1 VRPHFEVNN
10 MPKNIIIEFPEAKQR
25 RSKQTLDEIL
35 QAAFDLVDQANP
47 NKFTSRALSARS
59 GYALSTLC
67 DRLGIIENAFLWVI
81 KQGQTQHL
89 GNLAQKF
96 REFDEHLPL
105 QSFMEVMI
113 DCSFEKIKQ
122 VNPRV
127 IRYYED
133 CLAKQQALSSESYH
147 YSDIMAQP
155 YVETALRNQTDT
167 FRHISVDEAILLF
180 RSALT
185 IVERPFVELNPIAG
199 TEEHRRIA
207 ISTLVQMF
215 GK

>member
-1 VRPHFEVNN
+1 MRPHFEVNN

-96 REFDEHLPL
+96 REFDDHLPL

>member
-1 VRPHFEVNN
+1 
-10 MPKNIIIEFPEAKQR
+10 MPKNITIEFPEAKQN

-35 QAAFDLVDQANP
+35 QAAFELVDQANP
-47 NKFTSRALSARS
+47 NKFTSRELSARS

-67 DRLGIIENAFLWVI
+67 DRVGIIENAFLWVI

-96 REFDEHLPL
+96 REFYDHLPL

-147 YSDIMAQP
+147 YSDILAQP

-167 FRHISVDEAILLF
+167 FRQVSIDEAILLF

-199 TEEHRRIA
+199 SEEHRRIA
-207 ISTLVQMF
+207 ISTLVLMF

>member
-1 VRPHFEVNN
+1 
-10 MPKNIIIEFPEAKQR
+10 MSANIYGTINTMTK
-25 RSKQTLDEIL
+25 
-35 QAAFDLVDQANP
+35 
-47 NKFTSRALSARS
+47 
-59 GYALSTLC
+59 
-67 DRLGIIENAFLWVI
+67 RLGIIENAFLWAI
-81 KQGQTQHL
+81 KRGQAQHIK
-89 GNLAQKF
+89 NMAKRF
-96 REFDEHLPL
+96 KEFDANLPL
-105 QSFMEVMI
+105 QTF
-113 DCSFEKIKQ
+113 FEIMVDTVFESIKQ

-133 CLAKQQALSSESYH
+133 CIAKQNALSSELYH
-147 YSDIMAQP
+147 YGDALAQP
-155 YVETALRNQTDT
+155 YVETALRNQTNT
-167 FRHISVDEAILLF
+167 FRHISIDEAILLF

>member
-1 VRPHFEVNN
+1 
-10 MPKNIIIEFPEAKQR
+10 MPKNITIEFPEAKQN

-35 QAAFDLVDQANP
+35 QAAFELVDLANP
-47 NKFTSRALSARS
+47 NKFTSRELSARS

-67 DRLGIIENAFLWVI
+67 DRVGIIENAFLWVI

-96 REFDEHLPL
+96 REFDDHLPL

-133 CLAKQQALSSESYH
+133 CLAKQQALSSEFYH
-147 YSDIMAQP
+147 YIDALAEP

-167 FRHISVDEAILLF
+167 FRQVSIDEAILLF

-199 TEEHRRIA
+199 SEEHRRIA
-207 ISTLVQMF
+207 ISTLVLMF

>member
-1 VRPHFEVNN
+1 
-10 MPKNIIIEFPEAKQR
+10 MPKNINIQFPEAKQE
-25 RSKQTLDEIL
+25 RSSQSLKDIL
-35 QAAFDLVDQANP
+35 QAAFELVNEADPKN
-47 NKFTSRALSARS
+47 FTSRTLAEKS
-59 GYALSTLC
+59 GYALGTMTK
-67 DRLGIIENAFLWVI
+67 RLGIIENAFLWAI
-81 KQGQTQHL
+81 KRGQAKPIE
-89 GNLAQKF
+89 NMAKRF
-96 REFDEHLPL
+96 KEFDANRPL
-105 QSFMEVMI
+105 QTF
-113 DCSFEKIKQ
+113 FEIMVDTVFESIKQ

-133 CLAKQQALSSESYH
+133 CMAKQNALSSEFYH
-147 YSDIMAQP
+147 YSDALAQP
-155 YVETALRNQTDT
+155 YLETALRNQTNT

-215 GK
+215 RK

>member
-1 VRPHFEVNN
+1 
-10 MPKNIIIEFPEAKQR
+10 MPKNIIIEFPEAKQN

-96 REFDEHLPL
+96 REFDDHLPL

-199 TEEHRRIA
+199 SEEHRRIA

>member
-96 REFDEHLPL
+96 REFDDHLPL

>member
-1 VRPHFEVNN
+1 

-96 REFDEHLPL
+96 REFDDHLPL

-199 TEEHRRIA
+199 SEEHRRIA

>member
-1 VRPHFEVNN
+1 
-10 MPKNIIIEFPEAKQR
+10 MPKNITIEFPEAKQN

-35 QAAFDLVDQANP
+35 QAAFELVDQANP
-47 NKFTSRALSARS
+47 NKFTSRELSARS

-67 DRLGIIENAFLWVI
+67 DRVGIIENAFLWVI
-81 KQGQTQHL
+81 KQGQSLQL

-96 REFDEHLPL
+96 REFDDHLPL

-133 CLAKQQALSSESYH
+133 CLAKQQTLSSESYH
-147 YSDIMAQP
+147 YSDILAQP

-167 FRHISVDEAILLF
+167 FRQVSIDEAILLF

-199 TEEHRRIA
+199 SEEHRRIA
-207 ISTLVQMF
+207 ISTLVLMF

>member
-10 MPKNIIIEFPEAKQR
+10 MPKNIIIEFPEAKQN

-96 REFDEHLPL
+96 REFDDHLPL

-199 TEEHRRIA
+199 SEEHRRIA

>member
-1 VRPHFEVNN
+1 
-10 MPKNIIIEFPEAKQR
+10 MPKNITIEFPEAKQN

-35 QAAFDLVDQANP
+35 QAAFELVDLANP
-47 NKFTSRALSARS
+47 NKFTSRELSARS

-67 DRLGIIENAFLWVI
+67 DRVGIIENAFLWVI
-81 KQGQTQHL
+81 KQGQPQHL

-96 REFDEHLPL
+96 REFDDHLPL

-147 YSDIMAQP
+147 YSDILAQP

-167 FRHISVDEAILLF
+167 FRQVSIDEAILLF

-199 TEEHRRIA
+199 SEEHRRIA
-207 ISTLVQMF
+207 ISTLVLMF

>member
-1 VRPHFEVNN
+1 
-10 MPKNIIIEFPEAKQR
+10 MPKNITIEFPEAKQN

-35 QAAFDLVDQANP
+35 QAAFELVDLANP
-47 NKFTSRALSARS
+47 NKFTSRELSARS

-67 DRLGIIENAFLWVI
+67 DRVGIIENAFLWVI

-96 REFDEHLPL
+96 REFDDHLPL

-133 CLAKQQALSSESYH
+133 CLAKQQTLSSEFYH
-147 YSDIMAQP
+147 YIDALAQP
-155 YVETALRNQTDT
+155 YVETALRNQTNT
-167 FRHISVDEAILLF
+167 FRQISVDEAILLF

-199 TEEHRRIA
+199 SEEHRRIA
-207 ISTLVQMF
+207 ISTLVLMF

>member
-1 VRPHFEVNN
+1 
-10 MPKNIIIEFPEAKQR
+10 MPKNINIQFPEAKQG
-25 RSKQTLDEIL
+25 RSAQSLKDIL
-35 QAAFDLVDQANP
+35 QAAFELVNAADP
-47 NKFTSRALSARS
+47 NKFTSRTLAEKS
-59 GYALSTLC
+59 GYALGTMTK
-67 DRLGIIENAFLWVI
+67 RLGIIENAFLWAI
-81 KQGQTQHL
+81 KRGQDKHIE
-89 GNLAQKF
+89 NMAKRF
-96 REFDEHLPL
+96 KEFDANLPL
-105 QSFMEVMI
+105 QTFVEIMVNSAF
-113 DCSFEKIKQ
+113 DSIKQ

-133 CLAKQQALSSESYH
+133 SIAKQNALSSEFYH
-147 YSDIMAQP
+147 YSDALAQP
-155 YVETALRNQTDT
+155 YVEMALRNQTNT

-180 RSALT
+180 RSVFT

>member
-1 VRPHFEVNN
+1 

-35 QAAFDLVDQANP
+35 QAAFDLVGEANP

-67 DRLGIIENAFLWVI
+67 DRLGIIENAFWWVI

-96 REFDEHLPL
+96 REFDDHLPL

-133 CLAKQQALSSESYH
+133 CLAKQQALSSEFYH
-147 YSDIMAQP
+147 YIDALAEP

-199 TEEHRRIA
+199 SEEHRRIA

>member
-1 VRPHFEVNN
+1 
-10 MPKNIIIEFPEAKQR
+10 MPKNINIQFPEAKQE
-25 RSKQTLDEIL
+25 RSSQSLKDIL
-35 QAAFDLVDQANP
+35 QAAFELVNEADP
-47 NKFTSRALSARS
+47 KKFTSRTLAEKS
-59 GYALSTLC
+59 GYALGTMTK
-67 DRLGIIENAFLWVI
+67 RLGIIENAFLWAI
-81 KQGQTQHL
+81 KRGQAQHIE
-89 GNLAQKF
+89 NMANRFK
-96 REFDEHLPL
+96 EFDANLPL
-105 QSFMEVMI
+105 QTFVEIMVNSA
-113 DCSFEKIKQ
+113 FESIKQ

-133 CLAKQQALSSESYH
+133 CIAKQNALSSEFYH
-147 YSDIMAQP
+147 YSDALTQP
-155 YVETALRNQTDT
+155 YVETALRNQTNT
-167 FRHISVDEAILLF
+167 FRHISIDEAILLF

>member
-1 VRPHFEVNN
+1 

-81 KQGQTQHL
+81 KQGQAHHID
-89 GNLAQKF
+89 NLAQKF
-96 REFDEHLPL
+96 REFDDHLPL
-105 QSFMEVMI
+105 QSFIEVMI
-113 DCSFEKIKQ
+113 DYSFEKIKQ
-122 VNPRV
+122 VNPKV
-127 IRYYED
+127 MRYYED

-147 YSDIMAQP
+147 YSDILTQP

-199 TEEHRRIA
+199 SEEHRRIA

>member
-1 VRPHFEVNN
+1 
-10 MPKNIIIEFPEAKQR
+10 MPKNITIEFPEAKQN

-35 QAAFDLVDQANP
+35 QAAFELVDQANP
-47 NKFTSRALSARS
+47 NKFTSRELSARS

-67 DRLGIIENAFLWVI
+67 DRVGIIENAFLWVI
-81 KQGQTQHL
+81 KQGQSQQL

-96 REFDEHLPL
+96 REFDDHLPL

-113 DCSFEKIKQ
+113 DYIFEKIKQ

-133 CLAKQQALSSESYH
+133 CLAKQQTLSSEFYH
-147 YSDIMAQP
+147 YSDILAQP
-155 YVETALRNQTDT
+155 YVETALRNQTNT
-167 FRHISVDEAILLF
+167 FRQMSVDEAILLF

-199 TEEHRRIA
+199 SEDHRRIA
-207 ISTLVQMF
+207 ISTLVLMF

>member
-1 VRPHFEVNN
+1 
-10 MPKNIIIEFPEAKQR
+10 MPKNITIEFPEAKQN

-35 QAAFDLVDQANP
+35 QAAFELVDLANP
-47 NKFTSRALSARS
+47 NKFTSRELSARS

-67 DRLGIIENAFLWVI
+67 DRVGIIENAFLWVI

-96 REFDEHLPL
+96 REFDDHLPL

-133 CLAKQQALSSESYH
+133 CLAKQQALSSETYH

-167 FRHISVDEAILLF
+167 FRQVSIDEAILLF

-199 TEEHRRIA
+199 SEKHRRIA
-207 ISTLVQMF
+207 ISTLVLMF

>member
-1 VRPHFEVNN
+1 
-10 MPKNIIIEFPEAKQR
+10 
-25 RSKQTLDEIL
+25 
-35 QAAFDLVDQANP
+35 
-47 NKFTSRALSARS
+47 
-59 GYALSTLC
+59 
-67 DRLGIIENAFLWVI
+67 
-81 KQGQTQHL
+81 
-89 GNLAQKF
+89 
-96 REFDEHLPL
+96 
-105 QSFMEVMI
+105 MEVMI
-113 DCSFEKIKQ
+113 DYSFEKIKQ

-127 IRYYED
+127 MRYYED

-147 YSDIMAQP
+147 YSDTLTQP

-199 TEEHRRIA
+199 SEEHRRIA